1 MFDGKE
7 YVYAV
12 YEEKS
17 FSKAAQKLY
26 ITQPA
31 LSTAIKKVEKK
42 IGTPIFDRST
52 SPIGLTPGGE
62 VYIDA
67 IEKLFALEQNTLN
80 QLNNLNGLLAGKL
93 SVGGTIFFTSFV
105 LPGVLSEFSHR
116 YPQIKIDLQEGTTTQ
131 LTDKLVAEELDLL
144 IDNSELDDKNY
155 EKYYYSTE
163 RIILAVP
170 KSFPINEE
178 LTQYQLTAEDIRAG
192 RHSQAEFPVL
202 PLPLLKSTPF
212 IFVKEE
218 NSIYKRS
225 MKMCSRQNYSPN
237 IIMKPDQVVSAF
249 NMAGRGV
256 GATFIPDGLI
266 VNLPYE
272 VPLCFYKMNEE
283 LAVRYVYLYKKRNK
297 YLTKAMEEFIRVAV
311 GDEAFQKVRDQREKE
326 NQEKKGILEHCRVCS
341 IAFSGDEYPYVIP
354 LNYGFVWN
362 EDQETPVLY
371 FHGAPVGTKIE
382 HMERDNRV
390 AFCVQNEKEIKI
402 LEPACRSTMIYES
415 VCGTGRLSRVADP
428 GEKGE
433 ALTRIMQQY
442 DPEGGPYEF
451 APEVAARTTVLCL
464 RVETLT
470 GKSNAP
476 KPEQA

>member
-155 EKYYYSTE
+155 EKYYYST
-163 RIILAVP
+163 R
-170 KSFPINEE
+170 E
-178 LTQYQLTAEDIRAG
+178 LFWLFR
-192 RHSQAEFPVL
+192 RVF
-202 PLPLLKSTPF
+202 
-212 IFVKEE
+212 
-218 NSIYKRS
+218 RS
-225 MKMCSRQNYSPN
+225 M
-237 IIMKPDQVVSAF
+237 
-249 NMAGRGV
+249 
-256 GATFIPDGLI
+256 
-266 VNLPYE
+266 
-272 VPLCFYKMNEE
+272 
-283 LAVRYVYLYKKRNK
+283 
-297 YLTKAMEEFIRVAV
+297 
-311 GDEAFQKVRDQREKE
+311 
-326 NQEKKGILEHCRVCS
+326 
-341 IAFSGDEYPYVIP
+341 
-354 LNYGFVWN
+354 
-362 EDQETPVLY
+362 
-371 FHGAPVGTKIE
+371 
-382 HMERDNRV
+382 
-390 AFCVQNEKEIKI
+390 
-402 LEPACRSTMIYES
+402 RS
-415 VCGTGRLSRVADP
+415 
-428 GEKGE
+428 
-433 ALTRIMQQY
+433 
-442 DPEGGPYEF
+442 
-451 APEVAARTTVLCL
+451 
-464 RVETLT
+464 
-470 GKSNAP
+470 
-476 KPEQA
+476 

>member
-178 LTQYQLTAEDIRAG
+178 LTQYQLTAEDIREG

-311 GDEAFQKVRDQREKE
+311 GDEAFQKVREQREKE
-326 NQEKKGILEHCRVCS
+326 NQEKKGS
-341 IAFSGDEYPYVIP
+341 DKKGD
-354 LNYGFVWN
+354 
-362 EDQETPVLY
+362 
-371 FHGAPVGTKIE
+371 K
-382 HMERDNRV
+382 
-390 AFCVQNEKEIKI
+390 
-402 LEPACRSTMIYES
+402 
-415 VCGTGRLSRVADP
+415 
-428 GEKGE
+428 
-433 ALTRIMQQY
+433 
-442 DPEGGPYEF
+442 
-451 APEVAARTTVLCL
+451 
-464 RVETLT
+464 
-470 GKSNAP
+470 
-476 KPEQA
+476 

>member
-116 YPQIKIDLQEGTTTQ
+116 YPQINIERQEGTTTQ

-163 RIILAVP
+163 RIILPVP
-170 KSFPINEE
+170 KCLTINEE
-178 LTQYQLTAEDIRAG
+178 LTQYQLTAEDIREG
-192 RHSQAEFPVL
+192 RHSQAEYPVL

-311 GDEAFQKVRDQREKE
+311 GDEAFQKVREQREKE
-326 NQEKKGILEHCRVCS
+326 NQEKKGS
-341 IAFSGDEYPYVIP
+341 DKKGD
-354 LNYGFVWN
+354 
-362 EDQETPVLY
+362 
-371 FHGAPVGTKIE
+371 K
-382 HMERDNRV
+382 
-390 AFCVQNEKEIKI
+390 
-402 LEPACRSTMIYES
+402 
-415 VCGTGRLSRVADP
+415 
-428 GEKGE
+428 
-433 ALTRIMQQY
+433 
-442 DPEGGPYEF
+442 
-451 APEVAARTTVLCL
+451 
-464 RVETLT
+464 
-470 GKSNAP
+470 
-476 KPEQA
+476 

>member
-1 MFDGKE
+1 MRKSRVHRRKHVRRKRVCIRGLRGKE
-7 YVYAV
+7 FFEGGAETVYYAAGV
-12 YEEKS
+12 KHGDQEGGEKDRDS
-17 FSKAAQKLY
+17 D
-26 ITQPA
+26 
-31 LSTAIKKVEKK
+31 
-42 IGTPIFDRST
+42 FDRST

-256 GATFIPDGLI
+256 GAAFIPDGLI

-311 GDEAFQKVRDQREKE
+311 GDEAFQKVREQREKE
-326 NQEKKGILEHCRVCS
+326 NQEKKGS
-341 IAFSGDEYPYVIP
+341 DKKGD
-354 LNYGFVWN
+354 
-362 EDQETPVLY
+362 
-371 FHGAPVGTKIE
+371 K
-382 HMERDNRV
+382 
-390 AFCVQNEKEIKI
+390 
-402 LEPACRSTMIYES
+402 
-415 VCGTGRLSRVADP
+415 
-428 GEKGE
+428 
-433 ALTRIMQQY
+433 
-442 DPEGGPYEF
+442 
-451 APEVAARTTVLCL
+451 
-464 RVETLT
+464 
-470 GKSNAP
+470 
-476 KPEQA
+476 

>member
-178 LTQYQLTAEDIRAG
+178 LTQYQLTVEDIRAG
-192 RHSQAEFPVL
+192 RHSQAGFPVL

-311 GDEAFQKVRDQREKE
+311 GDEAFQKVREQREKE
-326 NQEKKGILEHCRVCS
+326 NQEKKGS
-341 IAFSGDEYPYVIP
+341 DKKGD
-354 LNYGFVWN
+354 
-362 EDQETPVLY
+362 
-371 FHGAPVGTKIE
+371 K
-382 HMERDNRV
+382 
-390 AFCVQNEKEIKI
+390 
-402 LEPACRSTMIYES
+402 
-415 VCGTGRLSRVADP
+415 
-428 GEKGE
+428 
-433 ALTRIMQQY
+433 
-442 DPEGGPYEF
+442 
-451 APEVAARTTVLCL
+451 
-464 RVETLT
+464 
-470 GKSNAP
+470 
-476 KPEQA
+476 

>member
-105 LPGVLSEFSHR
+105 LPGVLSAFSHR

-225 MKMCSRQNYSPN
+225 MKMCSRQNYTPN
-237 IIMKPDQVVSAF
+237 IILKPDLVITAF
-249 NMAGRGV
+249 NMASKGM
-256 GATFIPDGLI
+256 GATFIPDAL
-266 VNLPYE
+266 VSSVPFD
-272 VPLCFYKMNEE
+272 VPLCYYKMDDG
-283 LAVRYVYLYKKRNK
+283 LAIRNVYFYKKRNK
-297 YLTKAMEEFIRVAV
+297 YMTKAMEEFLKVSLGKNGAMPVPVPAAERPSGKDHA
-311 GDEAFQKVRDQREKE
+311 GRTKEA
-326 NQEKKGILEHCRVCS
+326 
-341 IAFSGDEYPYVIP
+341 
-354 LNYGFVWN
+354 
-362 EDQETPVLY
+362 
-371 FHGAPVGTKIE
+371 
-382 HMERDNRV
+382 
-390 AFCVQNEKEIKI
+390 
-402 LEPACRSTMIYES
+402 
-415 VCGTGRLSRVADP
+415 
-428 GEKGE
+428 
-433 ALTRIMQQY
+433 
-442 DPEGGPYEF
+442 
-451 APEVAARTTVLCL
+451 
-464 RVETLT
+464 
-470 GKSNAP
+470 
-476 KPEQA
+476 

>member
-178 LTQYQLTAEDIRAG
+178 LTQYQLTAEDTRAG

-311 GDEAFQKVRDQREKE
+311 GDEAFQKVREQREKE
-326 NQEKKGILEHCRVCS
+326 NQERKGSDKKG
-341 IAFSGDEYPYVIP
+341 D
-354 LNYGFVWN
+354 
-362 EDQETPVLY
+362 
-371 FHGAPVGTKIE
+371 K
-382 HMERDNRV
+382 
-390 AFCVQNEKEIKI
+390 
-402 LEPACRSTMIYES
+402 
-415 VCGTGRLSRVADP
+415 
-428 GEKGE
+428 
-433 ALTRIMQQY
+433 
-442 DPEGGPYEF
+442 
-451 APEVAARTTVLCL
+451 
-464 RVETLT
+464 
-470 GKSNAP
+470 
-476 KPEQA
+476 

>member
-93 SVGGTIFFTSFV
+93 SVGGTIFFTSFI
-105 LPGVLSEFSHR
+105 LPALLGEFSRR
-116 YPQIKIDLQEGTTTQ
+116 YPQIKIELMEGTTVQ
-131 LTDKLVAEELDLL
+131 LTEELGAEELDLL
-144 IDNSELDDKNY
+144 IDNSELDDRNY

-170 KSFPINEE
+170 GSFPINAE
-178 LTQYQLTAEDIRAG
+178 LEKYQLTAADIAAG
-192 RHSQAEFPVL
+192 RHSRGDFPAL
-202 PLPLLKSTPF
+202 PLPLLKATPF

-218 NSIYKRS
+218 NSIYKRGV
-225 MKMCSRQNYSPN
+225 KMCNRQNYTPN
-237 IIMKPDQVVSAF
+237 IILKPDQVVSAF

-256 GATFIPDGLI
+256 GATFIPDGL
-266 VNLPYE
+266 VANLPYE
-272 VPLCFYKMNEE
+272 VPLCYYKMDEE
-283 LAVRYVYLYKKRNK
+283 LSVRHVYFYKKRNK

-311 GDEAFQKVRDQREKE
+311 GDAALRE
-326 NQEKKGILEHCRVCS
+326 
-341 IAFSGDEYPYVIP
+341 
-354 LNYGFVWN
+354 
-362 EDQETPVLY
+362 ET
-371 FHGAPVGTKIE
+371 G
-382 HMERDNRV
+382 
-390 AFCVQNEKEIKI
+390 
-402 LEPACRSTMIYES
+402 
-415 VCGTGRLSRVADP
+415 
-428 GEKGE
+428 
-433 ALTRIMQQY
+433 
-442 DPEGGPYEF
+442 
-451 APEVAARTTVLCL
+451 
-464 RVETLT
+464 
-470 GKSNAP
+470 
-476 KPEQA
+476 